1 MALKKVG
8 IEGDMLTDSGMDS
21 FGSERQTIANNHL
34 VTFTVSLQYTDEVN
48 AVSAGTPRSLTQI
61 TASIKLP
68 VIVKYRGRTTKNI
81 SWQYLRYREKVN
93 TEGIDS
99 HKDALNS
106 SFHAEF
112 SRTQLGAS

>member
-1 MALKKVG
+1 
-8 IEGDMLTDSGMDS
+8 MLTDSGVDI
-21 FGSERQTIANNHL
+21 FGSERRTIPNNHL
-34 VTFTVSLQYTDEVN
+34 VTFAVSLRCTDEVSV
-48 AVSAGTPRSLTQI
+48 VSMGTPRSLTQI

-68 VIVKYRGRTTKNI
+68 VIAKYRGRTTKNI

-106 SFHAEF
+106 SFHAKF
-112 SRTQLGAS
+112 SQTQLGAS